1 MMHIFE
7 RAFSRPNCRHP
18 RCNAW
23 WRLRNE
29 ACFQTPQC
37 HHRNTPDTPL
47 RQCLAYKSFHRDHFP
62 FLKDWKPL
70 GMISVEWENPRTCF
84 TPIDWRFTIK
94 LMERTQRKMEWN
106 GSAQCLKPHPTIW
119 MVGLVEI
126 GWMCTV
132 TGRLSVELKPN
143 AQNHSCICQLSRC
156 CARFNPPQNTIYLGQ
171 QAQAVCNAQPEVSVL
186 L

>member
-70 GMISVEWENPRTCF
+70 GVISVEWENPRTCF

-106 GSAQCLKPHPTIW
+106 GTGSVLKASSHHLDGW
-119 MVGLVEI
+119 I
-126 GWMCTV
+126 G
-132 TGRLSVELKPN
+132 GDRLDVYRN
-143 AQNHSCICQLSRC
+143 WTAVCR
-156 CARFNPPQNTIYLGQ
+156 
-171 QAQAVCNAQPEVSVL
+171 AQAKCSKPFLHLSAFPVL
-186 L
+186 CKIQSPAEYYLPWTTSPSCL